1 MGRRLCASCA
11 AKPDSRTPYH
21 GQTLVE
27 LAVALPILLMVML
40 GTVNLGLL
48 MSSQLILTQAAWEGA
63 RAGATLGD
71 PDRGDAE
78 IIAAVQQAASGL
90 DTSRLA
96 IEIQPSE
103 HEYPRDQPWPMPRGQ
118 PLTVTLAYPMTLH
131 LPFAVDVSLG
141 ARAVSRMEYQNP

>member
-1 MGRRLCASCA
+1 MGRRLCASGA
-11 AKPDSRTPYH
+11 AKPDSRTHHH

-71 PDRGDAE
+71 PDHGDAE

-103 HEYPRDQPWPMPRGQ
+103 HEYPRDQPWPMPRG
-118 PLTVTLAYPMTLH
+118 
-131 LPFAVDVSLG
+131 
-141 ARAVSRMEYQNP
+141 